1 MNNFGTSLNSLPLDE
16 FETFSKC
23 YHAQC
28 FFFEFSLLLIIDH
41 LWLSMWVT
49 IEDWKMDEEGS
60 ADE

>member
-1 MNNFGTSLNSLPLDE
+1 MSLKL
-16 FETFSKC
+16 FSKC

-28 FFFEFSLLLIIDH
+28 LFSLLLIIDH